1 MVRKK
6 ERKLKNPIAKAFNI
20 SEEEF
25 NKRHKKARK
34 DAEPSGK
41 KERKLKNPIAKAL
54 KFFTFKRFKD
64 KTKYTR
70 KVKNVRE
77 RSLW

>member
-1 MVRKK
+1 MMARKK
-6 ERKLKNPIAKAFNI
+6 DMWDGNAEFSFII

-41 KERKLKNPIAKAL
+41 KKKKKIFAINLG
-54 KFFTFKRFKD
+54 KFS
-64 KTKYTR
+64 
-70 KVKNVRE
+70 N
-77 RSLW
+77 S

>member
-1 MVRKK
+1 MMARKK
-6 ERKLKNPIAKAFNI
+6 DMWDGNAEFSFNI

-41 KERKLKNPIAKAL
+41 KKKKEKEENDNRTIYRQR
-54 KFFTFKRFKD
+54 T
-64 KTKYTR
+64 
-70 KVKNVRE
+70 
-77 RSLW
+77 

>member
-1 MVRKK
+1 MMARKK
-6 ERKLKNPIAKAFNI
+6 DMWDGDAEFSFNI

-41 KERKLKNPIAKAL
+41 YKPLYRVSFLNLK
-54 KFFTFKRFKD
+54 D
-64 KTKYTR
+64 
-70 KVKNVRE
+70 V
-77 RSLW
+77 